1 MAVLL
6 FSAGAQKRLGIGP
19 GGSMDALVLHPEL
32 VGHQN
37 VGSCSGGDGEGGL
50 ASSPANYWVFR
61 ALTVLRKSITG
72 QVFTSDTS
80 IPCKASG
87 ICGSEFSKRI
97 KGF

>member
-32 VGHQN
+32 VGHQD

-50 ASSPANYWVFR
+50 ASSPANY
-61 ALTVLRKSITG
+61 
-72 QVFTSDTS
+72 
-80 IPCKASG
+80 
-87 ICGSEFSKRI
+87 
-97 KGF
+97 